1 MKGIDVSYHQGVID
15 WKKVKESGIEFA
27 ILRAG
32 YGRTNIDTQF
42 VNNANSCI
50 ANNIPF
56 GVYWFIYGV
65 TKDEVIQNADL
76 CHKAIAPYKDK
87 IKLKVWCDFEY
98 DTDKNAQKRG
108 VNFTKE
114 MRTDLVVAFC
124 ERMKSYGYEVGNY
137 ANRDY
142 MRTKFNDLS
151 QYPLWYARYEVTKE
165 KMLSEYKP
173 LIWQY
178 SSKGKVDGI
187 KGNVDMNEYY
197 GTFDDGK
204 KEETE
209 ENSEE
214 NEKDNVPVKID
225 ENAVIPYSKAK
236 QGDEKLSANFKV
248 KEFACNDGSDVVFV
262 SPALVDVLQKIRNH
276 FGKSVIINSGYR
288 TVTYNKKVGGAT
300 YSQHLYG
307 TAADIRISGV
317 SPKQIAQY
325 AETLLPNTGGIGIY
339 KNFVHVDVR
348 KNRSR
353 WNG

>member
-1 MKGIDVSYHQGVID
+1 
-15 WKKVKESGIEFA
+15 
-27 ILRAG
+27 
-32 YGRTNIDTQF
+32 
-42 VNNANSCI
+42 
-50 ANNIPF
+50 
-56 GVYWFIYGV
+56 
-65 TKDEVIQNADL
+65 
-76 CHKAIAPYKDK
+76 
-87 IKLKVWCDFEY
+87 
-98 DTDKNAQKRG
+98 
-108 VNFTKE
+108 

-142 MRTKFNDLS
+142 MITKFNDLS

-178 SSKGKVDGI
+178 SSEGKVDGI

-197 GTFDDGK
+197 GTFGDGK

-214 NEKDNVPVKID
+214 NEKDNALVKID

-262 SPALVDVLQKIRNH
+262 SPALVAVLQNIRNH

>member
-1 MKGIDVSYHQGVID
+1 MVDENKTEEV
-15 WKKVKESGIEFA
+15 VKEISPAE
-27 ILRAG
+27 
-32 YGRTNIDTQF
+32 Y
-42 VNNANSCI
+42 
-50 ANNIPF
+50 
-56 GVYWFIYGV
+56 
-65 TKDEVIQNADL
+65 
-76 CHKAIAPYKDK
+76 
-87 IKLKVWCDFEY
+87 FEMV
-98 DTDKNAQKRG
+98 KS
-108 VNFTKE
+108 
-114 MRTDLVVAFC
+114 
-124 ERMKSYGYEVGNY
+124 RM
-137 ANRDY
+137 
-142 MRTKFNDLS
+142 
-151 QYPLWYARYEVTKE
+151 Q
-165 KMLSEYKP
+165 
-173 LIWQY
+173 
-178 SSKGKVDGI
+178 
-187 KGNVDMNEYY
+187 
-197 GTFDDGK
+197 
-204 KEETE
+204 EETE